1 MYCQNQMFN
10 MQLNVLYN
18 WCTIKF
24 QLHLKFVYDMQ
35 GHMTH
40 GYIAFNNLGIY
51 MYNYYALMPN
61 VKKYIND
68 E

>member
-1 MYCQNQMFN
+1 
-10 MQLNVLYN
+10 
-18 WCTIKF
+18 
-24 QLHLKFVYDMQ
+24 MQ